1 MRPSVLGKVDRVA
14 VGIPDAGFRLAVGRS
29 FLDVGRGAPL
39 LAHRNQGL
47 NALHLETEM
56 IDPLLELIAFDFA
69 LRWCGV
75 DAAGVHYGT
84 NARSRLSTG
93 SDET

>member
-1 MRPSVLGKVDRVA
+1 VLRKVDRIA
-14 VGIPDAGFRLAVGRS
+14 VEFPDAEFRLAVGWS
-29 FLDVGRGAPL
+29 FLDVGRGGPL
-39 LAHRNQGL
+39 LAHWNQGL
-47 NALHLETEM
+47 DPLHLETEM
-56 IDPLLELIAFDFA
+56 VDPLLEPIAFDFA